1 MKVLI
6 INGPNLNMLGLR
18 EPHIYGSRTFESFL
32 PELASRFPEASLRYV
47 QSNCEGELIDAVQSA
62 LTGTADEKADGVIL
76 NAGAYTHY
84 SYALADAVKAI
95 APLSVVEVHI
105 SNPSAREEF
114 RRKSVLAPVCL
125 GSVTGFG
132 LESYALALQGLLAT
146 YRP

>member
-18 EPHIYGSRTFESFL
+18 EPEIYGSRTFESFL
-32 PELASRFPEASLRYV
+32 PDLASRFPEAELRYV
-47 QSNCEGELIDAVQSA
+47 QSNSEGELIDALQSA
-62 LTGTADEKADGVIL
+62 LTGRDTERADGVIL

-84 SYALADAVKAI
+84 AYALADAVKAI
-95 APLSVVEVHI
+95 APVPVVEVHI

-132 LESYALALQGLLAT
+132 LESYALALQGLLALDHA
-146 YRP
+146 

>member
-6 INGPNLNMLGLR
+6 INRPNLNMLGLR
-18 EPHIYGSRTFESFL
+18 EPEIYGSRTFESFL
-32 PELASRFPEASLRYV
+32 PDLASRFPEAELRYV
-47 QSNCEGELIDAVQSA
+47 QSNGEGELIDALQSA
-62 LTGTADEKADGVIL
+62 LTGRDTERADGVIL

-84 SYALADAVKAI
+84 AYALADAVKAI
-95 APLSVVEVHI
+95 APVPVVEVHI

-132 LESYALALQGLLAT
+132 LESYALALQGLLALDHA
-146 YRP
+146 

>member
-18 EPHIYGSRTFESFL
+18 EPNVYGSRTFESFL
-32 PELASRFPEASLRYV
+32 PELASRFPEASLRHV

-62 LTGTADEKADGVIL
+62 LRGTADEKADGVIL

-95 APLSVVEVHI
+95 APLPVVEVHI

-114 RRKSVLAPVCL
+114 RRKSVLAPVCQ
-125 GSVTGFG
+125 GTVAGFG
-132 LESYALALQGLLAT
+132 LESYALALQGLLTA

>member
-18 EPHIYGSRTFESFL
+18 EPEIYGSRTFESFL
-32 PELASRFPEASLRYV
+32 PDLASRFPEAELRYV
-47 QSNCEGELIDAVQSA
+47 QSNGEGELIDALQSA
-62 LTGTADEKADGVIL
+62 LTGRDTERADGVIL

-84 SYALADAVKAI
+84 AYALADAVKAI
-95 APLSVVEVHI
+95 APVPVVEVHI

-132 LESYALALQGLLAT
+132 LESYALALQGLLALDHA
-146 YRP
+146 